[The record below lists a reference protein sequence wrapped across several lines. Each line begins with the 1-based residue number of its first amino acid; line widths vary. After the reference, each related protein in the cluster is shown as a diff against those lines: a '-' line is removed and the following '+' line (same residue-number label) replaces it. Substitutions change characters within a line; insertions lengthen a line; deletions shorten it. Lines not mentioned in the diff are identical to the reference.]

1 MTWLSDGAWLG
12 HVGILLL
19 IAAVLTSR
27 EPLRSILF
35 GVGALFGVAT
45 SIFVVDRPSYALLFS
60 LLVVAM
66 LLRFALHALKRADV
80 RFSADDSLLREAH
93 FAGLDAI
100 VARRLIDEGHWIEAS
115 RGDVLIHQAQAAPCL
130 FFIAAGAAEV
140 VRDEVVVGQCT
151 AGDLVGEATVVDGG
165 GATATVRLITNAR
178 LWFVPAERLRAFLSA
193 NPAAR
198 AILQDGFAQALRAKL
213 GDANARAAQSGQAS
227 GTAA

>member
-1 MTWLSDGAWLG
+1 MNWLADGAWLG

-19 IAAVLTSR
+19 IAAVMASR
-27 EPLRSILF
+27 EPVRSILF
-35 GVGALFGVAT
+35 GLGALFGVAT
-45 SIFVVDRPSYALLFS
+45 SIFVIDRPSYALLFS

-66 LLRFALHALKRADV
+66 LLKTALGALNRADV
-80 RFSADDSLLREAH
+80 RFTADDAALRQAH
-93 FAGLDAI
+93 FGGLEP
-100 VARRLIDEGHWIEAS
+100 VTARRLIDEGHWIEAS

-140 VRDEVVVGQCT
+140 VRDDVNVGQCT

-178 LWFVPAERLRAFLSA
+178 LWFVPAERLRAFLEA

-198 AILQDGFAQALRAKL
+198 AVLQDGFAQALRSKL
-213 GDANARAAQSGQAS
+213 GDANARAAQAGL
-227 GTAA
+227 TAGGAA

>member
-1 MTWLSDGAWLG
+1 MIWASDGAWLG

-19 IAAVLTSR
+19 IAAVLTGR
-27 EPLRSILF
+27 EPHRSVLF
-35 GVGALFGVAT
+35 ALGAVFGVAT
-45 SIFVVDRPSYALLFS
+45 SIVVVDRPSYALLFS

-66 LLRFALHALKRADV
+66 LLRFALRALKRADV
-80 RFSADDSLLREAH
+80 RFSPDDALLRDAH
-93 FAGLDAI
+93 LAGLDAI

-140 VRDEVVVGQCT
+140 LHDDVPIGQCST
-151 AGDLVGEATVVDGG
+151 GDLIGEATVVDGG

-198 AILQDGFAQALRAKL
+198 LVLQDGFAVALRSKL
-213 GDANARAAQSGQAS
+213 GDANARAAQGQS
-227 GTAA
+227 AAGATP